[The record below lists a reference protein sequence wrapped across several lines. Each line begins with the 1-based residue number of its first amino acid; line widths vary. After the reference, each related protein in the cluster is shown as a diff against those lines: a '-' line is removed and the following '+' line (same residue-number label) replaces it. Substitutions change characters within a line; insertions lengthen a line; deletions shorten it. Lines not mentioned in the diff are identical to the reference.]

1 MGDRLYRIIRRCGAP
16 FRFRVFGLHHLKV
29 QPALFVGNHSGST
42 GPLQAIITLPVRL
55 HPWVIRDMTDF
66 RLAPA
71 YLYDDFIHPTWH
83 LKGRLGRIVSTL
95 VARLAVWLINGIG
108 SIPVTKEYGLF
119 DGSLRRSLELL
130 QAGRSLLI
138 FPEDAKGPLDPRTG
152 LYPFLT
158 GFAWLCY
165 LHDRANGHPVPVYPF
180 AVHAGRRAVALGAPR
195 TLDRQGDRRESVRRL
210 CREIEGDIAALYRAL
225 EKGTLPPEASLG
237 GPRFSSRPPQEKE
250 RRRAEHKG
258 RHKQRVRRAVV
269 PCYVIEEAG
278 ERPPSHHSR

>member
-1 MGDRLYRIIRRCGAP
+1 MGDRLYRFIRRCGAP
-16 FRFRVFGLHHLKV
+16 FRFRVFGLYHLRV
-29 QPALFVGNHSGST
+29 QPAIFVGNHAGST
-42 GPLQAIITLPVRL
+42 GPLQAIFTLPVRL
-55 HPWVIRDMTDF
+55 HPWVIRNMTDF

-71 YLYDDFIHPTWH
+71 YLLDDFIRPTWH
-83 LKGRLGRIVSTL
+83 LKGRLGMVVSTL

-108 SIPVTKEYGLF
+108 CIPVAKEYGLF

-130 QAGRSLLI
+130 QAGRSVLI
-138 FPEDAKGPLDPRTG
+138 FPEDAQGPIDPQTG

-180 AVHAGRRAVALGAPR
+180 AVHAGRHALALGAPR

-225 EKGTLPPEASLG
+225 DEGILPPE
-237 GPRFSSRPPQEKE
+237 PRLSEPSFRSRFAQEKE
-250 RRRAEHKG
+250 RGRAEDKG
-258 RHKQRVRRAVV
+258 SYKQRIGHAVV
-269 PCYVIEEAG
+269 PCYVIEKAR
-278 ERPPSHHSR
+278 ERPPAHHAR